1 MLQKGEKMASTG
13 DINIVLGQGSAI
25 KEVHNVRKQSL
36 ELNQQFVAQRT
47 ENKKKEEK
55 KKVQEFDTDNKI
67 TISDDEEKKGTEDKD
82 KKNGGKDSG
91 KKQLEDEL
99 KTSDYSIIDIK
110 V

>member
-1 MLQKGEKMASTG
+1 MASTG

-47 ENKKKEEK
+47 EDKKKEEK

-67 TISDDEEKKGTEDKD
+67 KISNDEEKKGTEDKD
-82 KKNGGKDSG
+82 KRNREKDSG

-99 KTSDYSIIDIK
+99 KTSDYSFIDIK

>member
-36 ELNQQFVAQRT
+36 ELSQQFVAQRT
-47 ENKKKEEK
+47 EDKKKEEK
-55 KKVQEFDTDNKI
+55 KKVQEFETDNKI
-67 TISDDEEKKGTEDKD
+67 KISDDEEKKGTEDKD
-82 KKNGGKDSG
+82 KRKRKKDSAQ
-91 KKQLEDEL
+91 KQREDEL
-99 KTSDYSIIDIK
+99 NKSDYPLIDIK

>member
-1 MLQKGEKMASTG
+1 MASTG

-47 ENKKKEEK
+47 EDKKKEEK

-67 TISDDEEKKGTEDKD
+67 KISDDEEKKGTEDKD
-82 KKNGGKDSG
+82 KRNREKDSG

-99 KTSDYSIIDIK
+99 KTSDYSFIDIK